1 MAAILDPLGSGLMKL
16 VLQARTMDGLG
27 LAGALTY
34 KTVRQQGEFS
44 WEAVS
49 VSSAKIQPEA
59 WKVPDGYQRWQP
71 PTPVEVK

>member
-1 MAAILDPLGSGLMKL
+1 
-16 VLQARTMDGLG
+16 
-27 LAGALTY
+27 
-34 KTVRQQGEFS
+34 
-44 WEAVS
+44 VS